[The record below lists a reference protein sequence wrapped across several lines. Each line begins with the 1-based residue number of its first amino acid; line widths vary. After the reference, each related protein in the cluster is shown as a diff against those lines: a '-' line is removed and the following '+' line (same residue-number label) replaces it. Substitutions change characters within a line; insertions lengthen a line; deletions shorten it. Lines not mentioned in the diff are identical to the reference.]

1 LAFSLVFRNRGER
14 ACDDLPSRISAT
26 NNQEQTMSASK
37 RKLIIGLVG
46 MAVLLISMLVYAQ
59 INASHNY
66 NLDPVQLLPQ

>member
-1 LAFSLVFRNRGER
+1 
-14 ACDDLPSRISAT
+14 
-26 NNQEQTMSASK
+26 MSASK

-66 NLDPVQLLPQ
+66 NLDPVQLLPK